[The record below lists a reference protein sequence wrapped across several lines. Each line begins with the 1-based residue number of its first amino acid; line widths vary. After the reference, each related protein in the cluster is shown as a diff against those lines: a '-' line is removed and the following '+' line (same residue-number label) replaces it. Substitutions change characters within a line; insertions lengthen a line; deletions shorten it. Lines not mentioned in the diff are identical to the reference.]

1 MFRAG
6 YAVTRRA
13 VAGRSKVWLNT
24 YAVVRGGATSKTRS
38 YSPLFQS
45 LPSLTV
51 PRFRLQIARALSSK
65 QKGEEGAKTGDA
77 EGESKEIVLTP
88 GQKVVAASR
97 LSMWAAIAAFAAVC
111 GFYIVKELMP
121 T

>member
-1 MFRAG
+1 MFRTG

-13 VAGRSKVWLNT
+13 VAGRSKLWLNT
-24 YAVVRGGATSKTRS
+24 AAGRGAFSKNRS
-38 YSPLFQS
+38 YSPFYQS
-45 LPSLTV
+45 LPSLIV
-51 PRFRLQIARALSSK
+51 PRFRLHVARALSTK
-65 QKGEEGAKTGDA
+65 PKGEEKAKTEDA
-77 EGESKEIVLTP
+77 EGDSKEIVLTP